1 MTFKKGNICAWFGRV
16 CGLAWPILWRLGRLD
31 PSSNLGRPTIQHE
44 VVLINFV
51 IRSDMA
57 SRWNVMQNKPK
68 KKRRTSLDLYEFC
81 TFIIFVS
88 LGSIGLMILLKL
100 PSGTFDH
107 VSDERNGIIGLG
119 FLLSGWALIR
129 FDASARRRAR
139 EKYDYDLAEYELIRT
154 KFLEMEAAKLEL
166 QKEYS
171 IQYMAS
177 TGNNAIIIDPGVSDS
192 KGKSSDEAASDDE

>member
-1 MTFKKGNICAWFGRV
+1 
-16 CGLAWPILWRLGRLD
+16 
-31 PSSNLGRPTIQHE
+31 
-44 VVLINFV
+44 
-51 IRSDMA
+51 MA

-68 KKRRTSLDLYEFC
+68 KRRRTSLDLYEFC
-81 TFIIFVS
+81 TFIVFVT

-119 FLLSGWALIR
+119 FLLSGLALIK
-129 FDASARRRAR
+129 FDTSARRRANER
-139 EKYDYDLAEYELIRT
+139 FDYDLAEYELIRT

-171 IQYMAS
+171 IQYMS
-177 TGNNAIIIDPGVSDS
+177 NGGNTIVVDPGEIESKKDNESEEDSDS
-192 KGKSSDEAASDDE
+192 AEE

>member
-1 MTFKKGNICAWFGRV
+1 MAQGLQGLWVSLAYTRAFGTLGLQFKSGQTHHLNQ
-16 CGLAWPILWRLGRLD
+16 
-31 PSSNLGRPTIQHE
+31 SNLYESQYFRQI
-44 VVLINFV
+44 
-51 IRSDMA
+51 MA

-81 TFIIFVS
+81 TFILFLS
-88 LGSIGLMILLKL
+88 LGCVGLMILLKL

-107 VSDERNGIIGLG
+107 VSDERNGIIGIG
-119 FLLSGWALIR
+119 FILSGWALIR
-129 FDASARRRAR
+129 FDASARKRAK
-139 EKYDYDLAEYELIRT
+139 EKYDYDLSEYELIRT

-177 TGNNAIIIDPGVSDS
+177 TGNNAIIIDPGVDES
-192 KGKSSDEAASDDE
+192 KVEVPIPDESSSDE